1 MLNMNLANQS
11 AVVTN
16 QNSHV
21 PVIVYRE
28 QRVITTELLAAG
40 YGTDKDNIQKN
51 YKRNEIRFQEGKHY
65 FLLDGDEL
73 REFRSII
80 NQPTVSPV
88 VNKYTVK
95 LYLWTERGASR
106 HAKMLETD
114 QAWDYYELL
123 EETYFRVR
131 GEMPQAILPG
141 NYIEALES
149 LLKSEKEKAIITAE
163 RNKAIETKAWIGNKR
178 EATAMATASAAVR
191 EKNKLAE
198 RLGESKNRATVLA
211 VERATKRKFQ
221 WYPLRKWCKENKIEP
236 HTVPD
241 ERFGKVRS
249 WPAAAWLAVY
259 GIDLSE
265 LL

>member
-1 MLNMNLANQS
+1 MLDMNLANQ
-11 AVVTN
+11 AAIVTY

-21 PVIVYRE
+21 PVIVYRD
-28 QRVITTELLAAG
+28 QRVITTEQLANG
-40 YGTDKDNIQKN
+40 YGAEIKSIQN
-51 YKRNEIRFQEGKHY
+51 NFNRNQSRFAEGRHFFKIEGQE
-65 FLLDGDEL
+65 LTNL
-73 REFRSII
+73 RTSFSGAQI
-80 NQPTVSPV
+80 S
-88 VNKYTVK
+88 NKARV

-131 GEMPQAILPG
+131 SEMPRAILPG

-149 LLKSEKEKAIITAE
+149 LLKSEKEKATIAAE
-163 RNKAIETKAWIGNKR
+163 RDEAIETKAWIGHRR

-211 VERATKRKFQ
+211 VERATERKFQ
-221 WYPLRKWCKENKIEP
+221 WQPLKKWCKENNMEP

-259 GIDLSE
+259 DIDLSK

>member
-1 MLNMNLANQS
+1 MLDMTLANQT

-28 QRVITTELLAAG
+28 QRVITTEQLAAG
-40 YGTDKDNIQKN
+40 YGATEKMITNN
-51 YKRNEIRFQEGKHY
+51 FNRNKERFVDGKHY
-65 FLLDGDEL
+65 FWVEGDEL
-73 REFRSII
+73 QSLKNCPSLRGS
-80 NQPTVSPV
+80 
-88 VNKYTVK
+88 VNKHARN
-95 LYLWTERGASR
+95 LILWTERGASR

-131 GEMPQAILPG
+131 SEMPQAVLPG

-149 LLKSEKEKAIITAE
+149 LLKSEKEKAVISAE
-163 RNKAIETKAWIGNKR
+163 RDKAIETKAWIGNKR

-191 EKNKLAE
+191 ERNKLADL
-198 RLGESKNRATVLA
+198 LGQSKNQATILT
-211 VERATKRKFQ
+211 VEKATKKAFKWQ
-221 WYPLRKWCKENKIEP
+221 PLKKWCKENNVK
-236 HTVPD
+236 PD
-241 ERFGKVRS
+241 TAPDKRFGTVYS